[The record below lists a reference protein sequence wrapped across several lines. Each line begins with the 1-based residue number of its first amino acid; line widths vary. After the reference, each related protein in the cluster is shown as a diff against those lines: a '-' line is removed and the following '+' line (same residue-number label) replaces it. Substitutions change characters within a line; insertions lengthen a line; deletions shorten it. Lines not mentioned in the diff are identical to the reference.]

1 MSSNSA
7 TLTAAEALREQR
19 VAEMIGMARYAA
31 RGLRARYPSGLDY
44 LHLLVASLELAWAQA
59 GETVERDAVI
69 AHAVR
74 GVGVSDTR
82 IDEMKADFAAAWR
95 PDLTAIPGGKA
106 TNGNA

>member
-1 MSSNSA
+1 MSMSSG

-19 VAEMIGMARYAA
+19 AAEMLGMARYAA
-31 RGLRARYPSGLDY
+31 RGLRSRYPSGMDY
-44 LHLLVASLELAWAQA
+44 LHLIVAALELAWAQA
-59 GETVERDAVI
+59 HQTVERDAAI

-74 GVGVSDTR
+74 AAGLSDTT
-82 IDEMKADFAAAWR
+82 IDAMKADFAAAWR